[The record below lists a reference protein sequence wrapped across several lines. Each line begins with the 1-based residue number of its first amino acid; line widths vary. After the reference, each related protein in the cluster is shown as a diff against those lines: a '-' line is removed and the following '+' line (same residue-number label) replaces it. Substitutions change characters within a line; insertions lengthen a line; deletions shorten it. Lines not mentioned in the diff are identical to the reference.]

1 MDSSWRPASLH
12 DTCWIESQSISALSF
27 TENNPI
33 RPGRMDSS
41 WRPASL
47 CDTWWTESQSISAFP
62 TYLTYWWTGTRKKAG
77 LQLGLTYL
85 TYWCMGARIF
95 VFFNHMHVT
104 TYTTHVLIMYGFKL
118 TCTRL
123 RAVGISVDVAAG
135 SYRRT
140 IHTNTHTPAFVPPLI
155 PARPANMHTYPNT
168 CVHTAV
174 DLQEIN
180 TERGHVS
187 FSLLKRDKCW
197 FFA

>member
-1 MDSSWRPASLH
+1 MKEFPKYKLYTSMFDILMWTYVYIHRLTSWKIILYDRVVWTQVEDRLLCVTRGEPNLKASQRSPRTSRTDELVHEKKRVSSLASRTSRTDAWVH
-12 DTCWIESQSISALSF
+12 VYF
-27 TENNPI
+27 
-33 RPGRMDSS
+33 
-41 WRPASL
+41 
-47 CDTWWTESQSISAFP
+47 
-62 TYLTYWWTGTRKKAG
+62 
-77 LQLGLTYL
+77 
-85 TYWCMGARIF
+85 
-95 VFFNHMHVT
+95 FFNHMHVPP
-104 TYTTHVLIMYGFKL
+104 YTTHVLIMYGFKL

-168 CVHTAV
+168 CVHRAV

-187 FSLLKRDKCW
+187 FSLLKRDKC
-197 FFA
+197 